1 MGGWPISRWA
11 ARGARSVVPRAVA
24 GAGAA
29 TPAGVAVAVA
39 SLVTRRVAGVAA
51 AGVEPL
57 RGREYME
64 AKQGQADVSHRV
76 IVRYRASVVPTMRL
90 YLEDGRGFEVES
102 VINRLERDE
111 QLELMCR
118 ELVNA

>member
-1 MGGWPISRWA
+1 MR
-11 ARGARSVVPRAVA
+11 A
-24 GAGAA
+24 GALRHRVTLKSKTVSRDTFGEEDITWA
-29 TPAGVAVAVA
+29 TVATVWG
-39 SLVTRRVAGVAA
+39 S
-51 AGVEPL
+51 VEPL

-76 IVRYRASVVPTMRL
+76 VIRYRTGVVPTMRV
-90 YLEDGRGFEVES
+90 YLEDGRALEIDG

>member
-1 MGGWPISRWA
+1 MR
-11 ARGARSVVPRAVA
+11 A
-24 GAGAA
+24 GALRHRVTLKTKTVSRDTFGEEDVTWTTVA
-29 TPAGVAVAVA
+29 TVWG
-39 SLVTRRVAGVAA
+39 S
-51 AGVEPL
+51 VEPL